1 VTDVAGD
8 VKRRRPYRS
17 ERRREQAE
25 QTRTRVLDAAA
36 TLFQERGYEGASIAA
51 IASGAGVAAE
61 TVYAGFGTKRA
72 LLGALVARAVRGDDA
87 KPVTEQESPRA
98 LAALT
103 DQREQLRLFSA
114 DITRR
119 LERAAPLVAVVS
131 GAARAEPELADLL
144 ANLHAERRRNLR
156 VLVDALAANG
166 PLRLPAGEA
175 LETVWALTSPEL
187 HQLLVH
193 VRGWKRPRYA
203 DWLAE
208 SLARL
213 LLPDA

>member
-87 KPVTEQESPRA
+87 KPVTEQEGPRA

-193 VRGWKRPRYA
+193 VRGWKRRRYA